1 MNNWDNQFYATS
13 LLLWQLTGN
22 TTYEDKVEVRHVA
35 FDSGALTDKF
45 GRNVD
50 NINVLDAVVSPH
62 RLGRQQCSSKICRTT
77 NTIASM
83 MLRSSAAKAGL

>member
-35 FDSGALTDKF
+35 FSFGTITDKF
-45 GRNVD
+45 GRDVD
-50 NINVLDAVVSPH
+50 NIDVVDAVVSPH
-62 RLGRQQCSSKICRTT
+62 RLGSQHCSSKICTT
-77 NTIASM
+77 TDTMASM
-83 MLRSSAAKAGL
+83 MLESSAAKAGL